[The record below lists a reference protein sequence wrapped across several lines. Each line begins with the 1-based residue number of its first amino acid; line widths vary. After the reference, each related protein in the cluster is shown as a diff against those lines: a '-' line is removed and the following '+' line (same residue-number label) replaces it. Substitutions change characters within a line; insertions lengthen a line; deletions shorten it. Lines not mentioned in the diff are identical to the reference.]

1 MAELES
7 REAIRE
13 ACRSLLA
20 RAAVKDELPTP
31 VETIVAAANL
41 EFGSDDLFADETLQR
56 AGDIGEK
63 VKALR
68 GKLNAL
74 LDRRERLVY
83 LNPEIQLLG
92 RRNFHA
98 LHEVGHHWLDWQRDL
113 IYVDDQ
119 FTLSLRTHITQER
132 EAHAAASD
140 LLFQCELFDRLA
152 AEYRI
157 GMAEIVELSQMFG
170 ASRHATF
177 RRFAEQHR
185 APVAGIVLQRSPRTV
200 SPLVFGRE
208 DAVASLAWRE
218 KFERPSRWP
227 KLLSLDAYPFLA
239 EIARLDMEEPPIRF
253 TTTLSDLE
261 GTPHE
266 LSGELISNHYKLLVL
281 LWVPQRERLSRRRS
295 LAPEGS

>member
-7 REAIRE
+7 RAAIRE
-13 ACRSLLA
+13 ASRRLLL
-20 RAAVKDELPTP
+20 RAGVKDELPTP
-31 VETIVAAANL
+31 VEKIVAAANL

-56 AGDIGEK
+56 AGEVGVK

-83 LNPEIQLLG
+83 VNPEIQLLG

-113 IYVDDQ
+113 VYADDQ
-119 FTLSLRTHITQER
+119 LTLSPRTHILQER
-132 EAHAAASD
+132 EAHAAAAD
-140 LLFQCELFDRLA
+140 LLFQCELFDRVA

-157 GMAEIVELSQMFG
+157 GMAEVIELSQKFG
-170 ASRHATF
+170 GSRHATF

-200 SPLVFGRE
+200 SPLIFGRE
-208 DAVASLAWRE
+208 DAVASPAWCERLA
-218 KFERPSRWP
+218 RPSGWP
-227 KLLSLDAYPFLA
+227 KLLSVDAYPFLA
-239 EIARLDMEEPPIRF
+239 EAARLDMEEPPIKF
-253 TTTLSDLE
+253 ITSLSDLE
-261 GTPHE
+261 GKPQE
-266 LSGELISNHYKLLVL
+266 LNGELISNHYKLLVL
-281 LWVPQRERLSRRRS
+281 LWVPEGERLRRRRA
-295 LAPEGS
+295 LAPEAS

>member
-1 MAELES
+1 MGELES

-13 ACRSLLA
+13 ASRRLLV

-31 VETIVAAANL
+31 VEKIVAAANL
-41 EFGSDDLFADETLQR
+41 QFGSDDLFADQTLQR
-56 AGDIGEK
+56 AGEIGEK
-63 VKALR
+63 VRALR

-83 LNPEIQLLG
+83 LNPEIQLVG

-113 IYVDDQ
+113 VYADDQ
-119 FTLSLRTHITQER
+119 FTLSRQTHIIQER
-132 EAHAAASD
+132 EAHAVAAD
-140 LLFQCELFDRLA
+140 LLFQCELFDRVA

-185 APVAGIVLQRSPRTV
+185 APVAGVVLQRSPRSVT
-200 SPLVFGRE
+200 PLVFGRE
-208 DAVASLAWRE
+208 DGVASPAWRE
-218 KFERPSRWP
+218 AFEPPSRWP
-227 KLLSLDAYPFLA
+227 KLLSVDAYPFLA
-239 EIARLDMEEPPIRF
+239 EVARLGMEESPIKF
-253 TTTLSDLE
+253 TTSLADLD
-261 GTPHE
+261 GKPRE
-266 LSGELISNHYKLLVL
+266 LNGELISNHYKLLVL
-281 LWVPQRERLSRRRS
+281 LWLPRRERLSRRRV
-295 LAPEGS
+295 LAPEGG